1 MLASLKDQLE
11 AQRIV
16 WGQLGLYFNCELAA
30 GELGICLDFE
40 VVRVELYLVAVF
52 TLSWFG

>member
-1 MLASLKDQLE
+1 LLASQNDQLE

-40 VVRVELYLVAVF
+40 VVRVELNFVAVF
-52 TLSWFG
+52 TLGWFG

>member
-1 MLASLKDQLE
+1 LLASLKDQLE

-16 WGQLGLYFNCELAA
+16 WGQLRLYFNCELAA

-40 VVRVELYLVAVF
+40 VVRVELNFIDVF
-52 TLSWFG
+52 ILGWFG

>member
-1 MLASLKDQLE
+1 MLASQNDQLE

-40 VVRVELYLVAVF
+40 VVRVELNFVAVF
-52 TLSWFG
+52 TLGWFG